1 MEERQYGNH
10 RAKVVDNKD
19 PKKCGRVLLWIP
31 DIMQEEHIEPT
42 KGLWARP
49 ANNPAGGRNSEE
61 DDAHTF
67 MGSSFVPKIGSWV
80 WVFFEA
86 GNVNRPYYFGAL
98 DLEHPFEGPSVLPEC
113 QTGDYPHKWVIFKSH
128 EGRCIVVSDDPS
140 DERVEIT
147 GKKRTINTPPHG
159 DTDSVYLID
168 GNQTVIL
175 LDEMAGREKLLIRT
189 RLGDYIHIDI
199 EEQQLQAYFKNDINI
214 KTDGNFNLKVAKDIK
229 IKTDKNMY
237 TEATLDITRKAGT
250 DIKDSAGAEFHKDS
264 GADMFITSGAE
275 HHTLVSG
282 NINRDGA
289 FISDQGG
296 ASQPDTPS
304 ESVNPTPP
312 EGNRDT

>member
-1 MEERQYGNH
+1 MEPKHFGNY

-19 PKKCGRVLLWIP
+19 PKKCGRVLVWIP
-31 DIMQEEHIEPT
+31 DIMLEEHVEPT

-67 MGSSFVPKIGSWV
+67 MGSSFVPKTGAWV
-80 WVFFEA
+80 WIFFEA

-98 DLEHPFEGPSVLPEC
+98 DLEHPTDSPSVLPEC

-128 EGRCIVVSDDPS
+128 DGRCIVVSDDS
-140 DERVEIT
+140 GDERVEIT
-147 GKKRTINTPPHG
+147 GKKRNISQPPHG
-159 DTDSVYLID
+159 DTTSVYEID

-199 EEQQLQAYFKNDINI
+199 EEQQLQAYFKNDMIL
-214 KTDGNFNLKVAKDIK
+214 KTDGNLHLKVAKDILVK
-229 IKTDKNMY
+229 CDKNINV
-237 TEATLDITRKAGT
+237 EATLDITRKAGT
-250 DIKDSAGAEFHKDS
+250 DIKDTAGSEFHKDS
-264 GADMFITSGAE
+264 GANMFVTSGAD
-275 HHTLVSG
+275 HHTKATG
-282 NINRDGA
+282 QINRDGA
-289 FISDQGG
+289 MISDQGG
-296 ASQPDTPS
+296 SAQPDTPAQ
-304 ESVNPTPP
+304 SVTPTPP